1 MLQTSW
7 NKVRVRVWNRRLLKA
22 RSFTSGDEETTLW
35 NDITTWAQKTQL
47 ICRGESSVFTQFGTR
62 VVILLYSSK
71 YNFNCCSYCSREAPF
86 ADQVNPKCFNTSH
99 VQFQLYC
106 SCLFFFFLHAMIL
119 WSRTHLP
126 SPLSNSITFLIA
138 TVTTFDLYQGPA
150 HSISCCY
157 SLLLET
163 SCLCRAHFLFPLTAR
178 IRAHRLAAWPALLWI
193 VANALKQWGVWICG
207 WVGPA
212 IKHLVKTVCVVKW
225 NCKNC

>member
-1 MLQTSW
+1 MGVKQASTESS
-7 NKVRVRVWNRRLLKA
+7 
-22 RSFTSGDEETTLW
+22 SFTGGDEETTLL
-35 NDITTWAQKTQL
+35 NDITTWAQKHSL
-47 ICRGESSVFTQFGTR
+47 FADEGVLFFHSIPMFGIR
-62 VVILLYSSK
+62 VVIILYSSK
-71 YNFNCCSYCSREAPF
+71 YTFNCCSFCSREAPF
-86 ADQVNPKCFNTSH
+86 ADQVNPKCSTRHMSNFSSI
-99 VQFQLYC
+99 VRA
-106 SCLFFFFLHAMIL
+106 FFFFFFMLIL

-163 SCLCRAHFLFPLTAR
+163 SCLCRARFLLPLTAR

-207 WVGPA
+207 WLGPA
-212 IKHLVKTVCVVKW
+212 IKHLVKTVCVVGW
-225 NCKNC
+225 NCETW